1 MDRARAALGGSF
13 WRLFGAST
21 GSNLS
26 DGLMQ
31 AALPLVAASLTRDP
45 LLISLVASL
54 AFLPWLL
61 FAIPAGALV
70 DRLDRRRAMQVA
82 NLVRALVLLGLAGLL
97 AGGLATIWV
106 LYAAAF
112 VLGVAETV
120 YDNAARAMLPR
131 VVRRDQLERGNSL
144 LATAE
149 SVTNLFLGA
158 PLGALLFA
166 LSAVLPLVACV
177 ALYVATAIL
186 VVTVRGAFRPER
198 AAPTTL
204 AADIREGL
212 GWLLRHRILRSL
224 VVVTGLG
231 AIASSLGSG
240 IAVLLA
246 LEVLGLDEAAFGLLL
261 AAVGAGGVA
270 GALVSPWLTRV
281 LGRTAAMGLSGTAFG
296 IGIGVIGLCPTPVVV
311 FLAWSL
317 SSLAV
322 SAFNV
327 QIMSV
332 RQVLIPDALFGR
344 VQGAYRTVLWGG
356 IPVGTTAGGLLAGWL
371 GIPPVYVI
379 GGVIGIVAGLG
390 TWWVLHRH
398 RDAIAA
404 AFADEEVHGDGTGAA
419 EPPPPAPPV
428 GPAQA

>member
-1 MDRARAALGGSF
+1 MGERTGLGASF
-13 WRLFGAST
+13 WRLFSSST

-26 DGLMQ
+26 DGVLT
-31 AALPLVAASLTRDP
+31 ATLPLVAASLTRDP

-70 DRLDRRRAMQVA
+70 DRIDRRRAMQLA
-82 NLVRALVLLGLAGLL
+82 NLLRALVLLALAATLVAGLASIWLL
-97 AGGLATIWV
+97 YV
-106 LYAAAF
+106 AAF

-149 SVTNLFLGA
+149 SITNLFLGA

-166 LSAVLPLVACV
+166 AAAVAPLGVAV
-177 ALYVATAIL
+177 ALYLAAAVLI
-186 VVTVRGAFRPER
+186 VTVRGRFRPER

-231 AIASSLGSG
+231 ALASSLGNG
-240 IAVLLA
+240 ITVLLA
-246 LEVLGLDEAAFGLLL
+246 LEVLGLDEAGFGVLL
-261 AAVGAGGVA
+261 ALAGAGGVL
-270 GALVSPWLTRV
+270 GALLSPALTRL
-281 LGRTAAMGLSGTAFG
+281 LGRTAAMGVSGTAFG
-296 IGIGVIGLCPTPVVV
+296 
-311 FLAWSL
+311 A
-317 SSLAV
+317 SLATVGLWPEPLVVLVAWPLGTMFV

-356 IPVGTTAGGLLAGWL
+356 IPVGTAAGGLLAGWL
-371 GIPPVYVI
+371 GVPAVYVI
-379 GGVIGIVAGLG
+379 GGAIGMLAGVG
-390 TWWVLHRH
+390 TWIVLARH
-398 RDAIAA
+398 REAIAA
-404 AFADEEVHGDGTGAA
+404 AFRAEVDHGAGARDPGA
-419 EPPPPAPPV
+419 PDPA
-428 GPAQA
+428 

>member
-1 MDRARAALGGSF
+1 
-13 WRLFGAST
+13 
-21 GSNLS
+21 
-26 DGLMQ
+26 
-31 AALPLVAASLTRDP
+31 
-45 LLISLVASL
+45 
-54 AFLPWLL
+54 
-61 FAIPAGALV
+61 
-70 DRLDRRRAMQVA
+70 MQVA

-120 YDNAARAMLPR
+120 YDNAARAILPR

-158 PLGALLFA
+158 PLGAMLFA
-166 LSAVLPLVACV
+166 RSAVLPLAACV

-224 VVVTGLG
+224 VVVTALG

-281 LGRTAAMGLSGTAFG
+281 LGRTAAIGLSGTAFG
-296 IGIGVIGLCPTPVVV
+296 IGSGIGVIGLWPTPVVV

-332 RQVLIPDALFGR
+332 RQVLVPDALFGR

-371 GIPPVYVI
+371 GVPPVYVI
-379 GGVIGIVAGLG
+379 GGAIGIVAGVG

-404 AFADEEVHGDGTGAA
+404 AFADEESLGDGPAA
-419 EPPPPAPPV
+419 VDPAPPP
-428 GPAQA
+428 GPTQA